1 MEKVDISLKM
11 EVIMLDNGKII
22 KLVVLVNF
30 FSQIKSFNIL
40 ENGIMINLVDGV
52 LNMQNKDKIG
62 KNIKENF
69 KME

>member
-40 ENGIMINLVDGV
+40 ENGIMISIVDGV
-52 LNMQNKDKIG
+52 INMQNKDKIG
-62 KNIKENF
+62 KNMKENF

>member
-40 ENGIMINLVDGV
+40 ENGIMINLVVGV

>member
-22 KLVVLVNF
+22 KLMVLANF

-40 ENGIMINLVDGV
+40 ENGIMISLVDGV

-62 KNIKENF
+62 KNMKGNF

>member
-40 ENGIMINLVDGV
+40 ENGIMISIVDGV

-62 KNIKENF
+62 KNMKDNF

>member
-40 ENGIMINLVDGV
+40 ENGIMISIVDGV

-62 KNIKENF
+62 KNMKENF